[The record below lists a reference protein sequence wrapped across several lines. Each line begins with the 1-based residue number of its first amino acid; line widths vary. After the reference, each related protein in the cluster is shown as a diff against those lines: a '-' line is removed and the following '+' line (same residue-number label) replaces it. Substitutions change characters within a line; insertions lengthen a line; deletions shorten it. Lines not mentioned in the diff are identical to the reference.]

1 MYEDSWF
8 QLEGA
13 AWRPFRHPFDA
24 VRHGFNFM
32 QYKLRQNQVRF
43 DAMKRCENDHAV
55 LKALQLGCTPAVRTL
70 PCWTEQLFIFSLD
83 HRA

>member
-13 AWRPFRHPFDA
+13 AWRPFRHPLDA

-32 QYKLRQNQVRF
+32 QYKLRQSQVSLGESRVVCIF
-43 DAMKRCENDHAV
+43 LRLRVSRTGWVNDYSRLV
-55 LKALQLGCTPAVRTL
+55 
-70 PCWTEQLFIFSLD
+70 
-83 HRA
+83 